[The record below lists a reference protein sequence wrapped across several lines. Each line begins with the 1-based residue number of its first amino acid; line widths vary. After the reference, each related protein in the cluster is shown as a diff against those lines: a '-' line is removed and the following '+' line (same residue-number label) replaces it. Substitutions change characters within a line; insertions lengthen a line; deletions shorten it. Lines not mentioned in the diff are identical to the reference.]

1 MRLKAGCLVV
11 LGLFLLPESNVLLC
25 MIAAPEWVM
34 KTEDGEVK
42 YVVEKNSIANKHISM
57 V

>member
-1 MRLKAGCLVV
+1 
-11 LGLFLLPESNVLLC
+11 
-25 MIAAPEWVM
+25 MIAAPEWVI

-42 YVVEKNSIANKHISM
+42 YVVEKNSIANKQISM